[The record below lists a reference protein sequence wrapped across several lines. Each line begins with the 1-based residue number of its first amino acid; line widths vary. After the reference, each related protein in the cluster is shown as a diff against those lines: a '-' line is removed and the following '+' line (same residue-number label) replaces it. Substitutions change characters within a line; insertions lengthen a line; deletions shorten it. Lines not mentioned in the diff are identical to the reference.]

1 MFKMQLSQIIKVLFK
16 KHQKILKLLQHI
28 NLKPQNKLADFPK
41 PNCCFKTKLF
51 NDFQNVSYF
60 LEKIFQNKSFS
71 YKKINHL
78 KISLQM

>member
-28 NLKPQNKLADFPK
+28 NLKPQISSQIFRNQTVD
-41 PNCCFKTKLF
+41 FKTKLF
-51 NDFQNVSYF
+51 NDFQNVSNF
-60 LEKIFQNKSFS
+60 LEKIFQNKTFS